1 MLRILIKFSLSL
13 VILLG
18 LLIGY
23 LSFFGIET
31 NSFNKLI
38 QEEVSKSNENVNA
51 KLEKVKILLNLS
63 RFSINLQASDV
74 DLLFENRIVKLRNI
88 STNYSLKSFINRE
101 FGIKNVFISTK
112 DNNLSDIINFIR
124 VYKNSAQLIILDKI
138 LSKGLINANLEI
150 NFKDD
155 GKIDENYKIEGK
167 IKGAEINLLNRNNIS
182 KIDLDFDIQKKI
194 YLFKNTKAEFEEIK
208 LSAPDIK
215 ITDREKSFFVEGNIK
230 SQTDEINKQILSIF
244 AKKTLEN
251 LDIKNLKLSSENN
264 FSFIINKKFKISD
277 FLIKSKINLENADIK
292 INSEKINKIHTKN
305 DGYINFKDHKIQLD
319 IGENKILIKG
329 EGKYLLDKENEKIS
343 YVVSNLNEKLD
354 FSTKLDLNKKYIN
367 LKILDYEKDETTDA
381 SLLIEGE
388 YKKNKNLNFKK
399 ILLTQSK
406 NNFLINDLNLTKDFK
421 IDYISLVDLDFV
433 NNSKKIN
440 KIVLKK
446 NKKNYQIKSKIFDSS
461 NLLEEILFGKDE
473 GGISRFFYNLNAG
486 IKIELDKVFI
496 GDSDFIKNLN
506 SEIRF
511 KKNKLIN
518 LDLSGTFINNK
529 KINLTIRTN
538 QNKEKITTLFSGNA
552 KPLVKKY
559 KFIKGFEEGSLDF
572 YSIKKNN
579 ISNSKLKIVN
589 FKLKE
594 VPALTKILTLASL
607 QGIADLLTGEG
618 IRFDEFEMD
627 FSSKKNLMT
636 INEIYSI
643 GPAISLMMEG
653 YVQGKDLV
661 SLKGTLVPA
670 TTLNKFVGSIPV
682 LGKILVGKK
691 TGEGVFGVSF
701 KIKGPPKNLKTTVN
715 PIKTL
720 TPRFITRTLEKIK
733 KDGVEVKSTP

>member
-74 DLLFENRIVKLRNI
+74 DLLFENKIVKLRNI

-167 IKGAEINLLNRNNIS
+167 IKGAEINLFNRNNIS

-194 YLFKNTKAEFEEIK
+194 YLFKNTKAEFKEIK

-354 FSTKLDLNKKYIN
+354 FSIKLDLNKKYIN

>member
-1 MLRILIKFSLSL
+1 MLRILLKFSLSL
-13 VILLG
+13 IILIG

-23 LSFFGIET
+23 LSVFGIET

-51 KLEKVKILLNLS
+51 KLEKVKVLLNLS

-74 DLLFENRIVKLRNI
+74 DLLFENKIVKLKNI

-112 DNNLSDIINFIR
+112 DNNLNDIISFIR

-138 LSKGLINANLEI
+138 ISKGSINANLEI
-150 NFKDD
+150 NFKDN

-167 IKGAEINLLNRNNIS
+167 IKGVQINLLNRNNIS
-182 KIDLDFDIQKKI
+182 KIDFDFDIRKKI
-194 YLFKNTKAEFEEIK
+194 YLLKNTKAEFKGIK
-208 LSAPDIK
+208 FLAPDIK
-215 ITDREKSFFVEGNIK
+215 VTDREKSFFVDGNIK
-230 SQTDEINKQILSIF
+230 SQTGEINKQLFSIF
-244 AKKTLEN
+244 AKKALEN

-277 FLIKSKINLENADIK
+277 LLIKSKIDLENSDVKINLEKIK
-292 INSEKINKIHTKN
+292 KIHTKN
-305 DGYINFKDHKIQLD
+305 DGYVNFKDHKIQLD

-343 YVVSNLNEKLD
+343 YVVSNLKEKLE

-367 LKILDYEKDETTDA
+367 LKILDYEKDETKDA
-381 SLLIEGE
+381 SLFIEGQ
-388 YKKNKNLNFKK
+388 YNKNQNFNFKK
-399 ILLTQSK
+399 ILLNQA
-406 NNFLINDLNLTKDFK
+406 NNSFLINNLNLTKDFK
-421 IDYISLVDLDFV
+421 IDYIGLIDLDFI
-433 NNSKKIN
+433 NKNEKIN
-440 KIVLKK
+440 KITLKK
-446 NKKNYQIKSKIFDSS
+446 NKKNYEIKSKIFDSS
-461 NLLEEILFGKDE
+461 NLLEEILFGEDE
-473 GGISRFFYNLNAG
+473 GGISKFFNNLNAG

-496 GDSDFIKNLN
+496 GESDFLKNLN

-511 KKNKLIN
+511 RKNELIN
-518 LDLSGTFINNK
+518 LDLSGTFVNNK

-538 QNKEKITTLFSGNA
+538 QNKEKITTLFSENA

-572 YSIKKNN
+572 FSVKKNN

>member
-38 QEEVSKSNENVNA
+38 QEKVSKSNENVNA

-74 DLLFENRIVKLRNI
+74 DLLFENKIVKLRNI

-194 YLFKNTKAEFEEIK
+194 YLFKNTKAEFKEIK

-329 EGKYLLDKENEKIS
+329 EGKYLLEKENEKIS
-343 YVVSNLNEKLD
+343 YVVSNLNEKID
-354 FSTKLDLNKKYIN
+354 FSIKLDLNKKYIN

>member
-38 QEEVSKSNENVNA
+38 QEKVSKSNENVNA

-74 DLLFENRIVKLRNI
+74 DLLFENKIVKLRNI

-194 YLFKNTKAEFEEIK
+194 YLFKNTKAEFKEIK

-329 EGKYLLDKENEKIS
+329 EGKYLLEKENEKIS
-343 YVVSNLNEKLD
+343 YVVSNLNEKID
-354 FSTKLDLNKKYIN
+354 FSIKLDLNKKYIN

-511 KKNKLIN
+511 KKNELIN

>member
-74 DLLFENRIVKLRNI
+74 DLLFENKIVKLRNI

-194 YLFKNTKAEFEEIK
+194 YLFKNAKAEFKEIK

-354 FSTKLDLNKKYIN
+354 FSIKLDLNKKYIN

>member
-74 DLLFENRIVKLRNI
+74 DLLFENKIVKLRNI

-194 YLFKNTKAEFEEIK
+194 YLFKNTKAEFKEIK

-381 SLLIEGE
+381 SLFIEGE

-715 PIKTL
+715 PIK
-720 TPRFITRTLEKIK
+720 RTLEKIK

>member
-1 MLRILIKFSLSL
+1 MLRILLKFSLSL
-13 VILLG
+13 IILIG

-23 LSFFGIET
+23 LSVFGIET

-51 KLEKVKILLNLS
+51 KLEKVKVLLNLS

-74 DLLFENRIVKLRNI
+74 DLLFENKIVKLKNI

-112 DNNLSDIINFIR
+112 DNNLNDIISFIR

-138 LSKGLINANLEI
+138 IRKGSINANLEI
-150 NFKDD
+150 NFKDN
-155 GKIDENYKIEGK
+155 GKIDDNYKIEGK
-167 IKGAEINLLNRNNIS
+167 IKGVKINLLNRNNIS
-182 KIDLDFDIQKKI
+182 KIDFDFDIRKKI
-194 YLFKNTKAEFEEIK
+194 YLLKNTKAEFKGIK
-208 LSAPDIK
+208 FLAPDIK
-215 ITDREKSFFVEGNIK
+215 VTDREKSFFVDGNIK
-230 SQTDEINKQILSIF
+230 SQTGEINKQLLSIF
-244 AKKTLEN
+244 AKKALEN

-277 FLIKSKINLENADIK
+277 LLIKSKIDLENSDVKINLEKIK
-292 INSEKINKIHTKN
+292 KIHTKN
-305 DGYINFKDHKIQLD
+305 DGYVNFKDHKIQLD

-343 YVVSNLNEKLD
+343 YVVSNLKEKLE

-367 LKILDYEKDETTDA
+367 LKILDYEKDETKDA
-381 SLLIEGE
+381 SLFIEGQ
-388 YKKNKNLNFKK
+388 YNKNQNFNFKK
-399 ILLTQSK
+399 ILLNQA
-406 NNFLINDLNLTKDFK
+406 NNSFLINNLNLTKDFK
-421 IDYISLVDLDFV
+421 IDYIGLIDLDFI
-433 NNSKKIN
+433 NKNEKIN
-440 KIVLKK
+440 KITLKK
-446 NKKNYQIKSKIFDSS
+446 NKKNYEIKSKTFDSS
-461 NLLEEILFGKDE
+461 NLLEEILFGEDE
-473 GGISRFFYNLNAG
+473 GGISKFFNNLNAG

-496 GDSDFIKNLN
+496 GDSDFLKNLN

-511 KKNKLIN
+511 RKNKLIN
-518 LDLSGTFINNK
+518 LDLSGTFVNNK

-572 YSIKKNN
+572 YSVKKNN

>member
-1 MLRILIKFSLSL
+1 MLKILIKFSLSL

-23 LSFFGIET
+23 LSFIGIET

-38 QEEVSKSNENVNA
+38 QEEVSKSNESVNA

-74 DLLFENRIVKLRNI
+74 DLLFENKIVKLRNI

-138 LSKGLINANLEI
+138 LSKGSINANLEI

-194 YLFKNTKAEFEEIK
+194 YLFKNTKAEFKEIK

-354 FSTKLDLNKKYIN
+354 FSIKLDLNKKYIN

>member
-1 MLRILIKFSLSL
+1 MLRILLKFSLSL
-13 VILLG
+13 IILVG

-23 LSFFGIET
+23 LSVFGIET
-31 NSFNKLI
+31 NSFNKFI

-51 KLEKVKILLNLS
+51 KLEKVKVLLNLS

-74 DLLFENRIVKLRNI
+74 DLLFENKIVKLKNI

-112 DNNLSDIINFIR
+112 DNNLNDIISFIR
-124 VYKNSAQLIILDKI
+124 VYKNSAQLTILDKI
-138 LSKGLINANLEI
+138 ISKGSINANLEI
-150 NFKDD
+150 NFNDN

-167 IKGAEINLLNRNNIS
+167 IKGVQINLLNRNNIS
-182 KIDLDFDIQKKI
+182 KIDFDFDIRKKI
-194 YLFKNTKAEFEEIK
+194 YLLKNTKAEFKGIK
-208 LSAPDIK
+208 FLAPDIK
-215 ITDREKSFFVEGNIK
+215 VTDREKSFFVEGNVK
-230 SQTDEINKQILSIF
+230 SQTGEINNQLLSIF
-244 AKKTLEN
+244 AKKALEN

-277 FLIKSKINLENADIK
+277 LLIKSKIYLENSDVK
-292 INSEKINKIHTKN
+292 INSEKIKKIHTKN
-305 DGYINFKDHKIQLD
+305 DGYVNFKDHKIQLD

-343 YVVSNLNEKLD
+343 YVVSNLKEKLE

-367 LKILDYEKDETTDA
+367 LKILDYEKDETKDA
-381 SLLIEGE
+381 SLFIEGQ
-388 YKKNKNLNFKK
+388 YNKNQNFNFKK
-399 ILLTQSK
+399 ILFNQA
-406 NNFLINDLNLTKDFK
+406 NNSFLINNLNLTKDFK
-421 IDYISLVDLDFV
+421 IDYIGLIDLDFI
-433 NNSKKIN
+433 NKNEKIN
-440 KIVLKK
+440 KITLKK
-446 NKKNYQIKSKIFDSS
+446 NKKNYEIKSKIFDSS
-461 NLLEEILFGKDE
+461 NLLEEILFGEDE
-473 GGISRFFYNLNAG
+473 GGISKFFNNLNAG

-496 GDSDFIKNLN
+496 GDSDFLKNLN

-511 KKNKLIN
+511 RKNELIN
-518 LDLSGTFINNK
+518 LDLSGTFVNNK

-572 YSIKKNN
+572 YSVKKNN

>member
-1 MLRILIKFSLSL
+1 MIRILIKFSLSL

-74 DLLFENRIVKLRNI
+74 DLLFENKIVKLRNI

-138 LSKGLINANLEI
+138 LSKGSINANLEI

-194 YLFKNTKAEFEEIK
+194 YLFKNTKAEFKEIK

-381 SLLIEGE
+381 SLFIEGE

>member
-38 QEEVSKSNENVNA
+38 QEEVSKSNESVNA

-74 DLLFENRIVKLRNI
+74 DLLFENKIVKLRNI

-194 YLFKNTKAEFEEIK
+194 YLFKNTKAEFKEIK

-251 LDIKNLKLSSENN
+251 VDIKNLKLSSENN

-277 FLIKSKINLENADIK
+277 FLIKSKIDLENADIK

-305 DGYINFKDHKIQLD
+305 DGYVNFKDHKIQLD
-319 IGENKILIKG
+319 IGENKMLIKG

-381 SLLIEGE
+381 SLFIEGE

>member
-38 QEEVSKSNENVNA
+38 QEKVSKSNENVNA

-74 DLLFENRIVKLRNI
+74 DLLFENKIVKLRNI

-343 YVVSNLNEKLD
+343 YVVSNLNEKID
-354 FSTKLDLNKKYIN
+354 FSIKLDLNKKYIN

>member
-1 MLRILIKFSLSL
+1 MLKILIKFSLSL

-38 QEEVSKSNENVNA
+38 QEKVSKSNENVNA

-74 DLLFENRIVKLRNI
+74 DLLFENKIVKLRNI

-194 YLFKNTKAEFEEIK
+194 YLFKNTKAEFKEIK

-343 YVVSNLNEKLD
+343 YVVSNLNEKID
-354 FSTKLDLNKKYIN
+354 FSIKLDLNKKYIN

>member
-194 YLFKNTKAEFEEIK
+194 YLFKNTKAEFKEIK

-292 INSEKINKIHTKN
+292 INSEKVNKIHTKN

-354 FSTKLDLNKKYIN
+354 FSIKLDLNKKYIN

>member
-1 MLRILIKFSLSL
+1 MLKILIKFSLSL

-38 QEEVSKSNENVNA
+38 QEKVSKSNENVNA

-74 DLLFENRIVKLRNI
+74 DLLFENKIVKLRNI

-194 YLFKNTKAEFEEIK
+194 YLFKNTKAEFKEIK

-329 EGKYLLDKENEKIS
+329 EGKYLLEKENEKIS
-343 YVVSNLNEKLD
+343 YVVSNLNEKID
-354 FSTKLDLNKKYIN
+354 FSIKLDLNKKYIN

>member
-1 MLRILIKFSLSL
+1 MLRILLKFTLSL
-13 VILLG
+13 IILIG

-23 LSFFGIET
+23 LSVFGIET

-38 QEEVSKSNENVNA
+38 QDEVSKSNENVNA
-51 KLEKVKILLNLS
+51 KLEKVKVLLNLS
-63 RFSINLQASDV
+63 RLSINLQASDV
-74 DLLFENRIVKLRNI
+74 DLLFENKIVKLKNI

-112 DNNLSDIINFIR
+112 DNNLNDIISFIR

-138 LSKGLINANLEI
+138 IRKGSINANLEI
-150 NFKDD
+150 NFKDN

-167 IKGAEINLLNRNNIS
+167 IKGVKINLLNRNNIS
-182 KIDLDFDIQKKI
+182 KIDFDFDIRKKI
-194 YLFKNTKAEFEEIK
+194 YLLKNTKAEFKGIK
-208 LSAPDIK
+208 FLAPDIK
-215 ITDREKSFFVEGNIK
+215 VTDREKSFFVEGNVK
-230 SQTDEINKQILSIF
+230 SQTGEINNQLLSIF
-244 AKKTLEN
+244 AKKALEN

-277 FLIKSKINLENADIK
+277 LLIKSKIYLENSDVK
-292 INSEKINKIHTKN
+292 INSEKIKKIHTKN
-305 DGYINFKDHKIQLD
+305 DGYVNFKDHKIQLD

-343 YVVSNLNEKLD
+343 YVVSNLKEKLE

-367 LKILDYEKDETTDA
+367 FKILDYEKDETKDA
-381 SLLIEGE
+381 SLFIEGQ
-388 YKKNKNLNFKK
+388 YNKNQNFNFKK
-399 ILLTQSK
+399 ILFNQA
-406 NNFLINDLNLTKDFK
+406 NNSFLINNLNLTKDFK
-421 IDYISLVDLDFV
+421 IDYIGLIDLDFI
-433 NNSKKIN
+433 NKNEKIN
-440 KIVLKK
+440 KITLKK
-446 NKKNYQIKSKIFDSS
+446 NKKNYEIKSKIFDSS
-461 NLLEEILFGKDE
+461 NLLEEILFGEDE
-473 GGISRFFYNLNAG
+473 GGISKFFNNLNAG

-496 GDSDFIKNLN
+496 GDSDFLKNLN

-511 KKNKLIN
+511 RKNELIN
-518 LDLSGTFINNK
+518 LDLSGTFVNNK

-538 QNKEKITTLFSGNA
+538 QNKEKITTLFSENA

-572 YSIKKNN
+572 YSVKKNN